1 MSALSDWYR
10 RAAARIPEIARSRRY
25 SHDGIGTVDWFAG
38 ADASFPL
45 RLIDRSPA
53 LDGGER
59 RGHRSCTVVEIPESL
74 AAMAP
79 FLRQSL
85 VSLLAL
91 PTQTV
96 DDGGERL
103 RQRFFA
109 PLRLNTPS
117 RNLDVEPV
125 FYLSGEALCR
135 YGRGRWV
142 VDADLLRASAHALQ
156 TDRVPMVEPDETEL
170 QAAAERGCFTCVVD
184 CSEDGAE
191 LLMIADRLGMTQWT
205 MAYREDIDHLV
216 ILVCSSPTDS
226 WLSDNVSEDLPGTG
240 LGERRTIGRILLER
254 IRQGQ
259 YPGLED
265 AQWRLYELEQ
275 VADLDAL
282 NRFADIWWRWFG
294 HGGTGD
300 EFRHELGNL
309 VAQFVHELPEHRP
322 ESDEKTLSSARE
334 RGHGRNR
341 GRGRDRS
348 RGQTERPEVNI
359 DILVAFAALLC
370 DGVYIDTPYEFM
382 EAMDA
387 RLLHA
392 DERRRLYD
400 AAQRALQDYWEDNSD
415 GAIGARSLGRRWKDC
430 LTELEHAAMVRGEVL
445 RDGVVPE
452 RSRYAQYLECTI
464 QKMPST
470 DLMYHERTVLS
481 AFALCFLA
489 KILVDAWY
497 EGERGAA
504 VPVDIVAA
512 LTNDLSLRQW
522 QTLVRYMLRMML
534 GIRSQQ
540 RERQALRMLEV
551 SYRHVMGNDSLYCNG
566 FDAGERLDQVGWNL
580 VRLSL
585 GFDFNLGGQWPT
597 MWADCMLEGGTDR
610 HQLRVIDGARA
621 DGALLPGNLRVL
633 RRMAVVEFE
642 NACNRYLDTADVRQ
656 LDRAR
661 NAVWLELIV
670 HEGAMD
676 GDLREA
682 VTIAASVADGGVGAA
697 SDGGADTV
705 TGRVAN
711 EAADA
716 VDNSDGWRRQL
727 HAMLLIDLAAW
738 CVRQRFA
745 MPQPVPRDVAE
756 ACLMSDGYRRSVLAA
771 LGGDSVSVS
780 DVTSAEGDCGS
791 VGGQAGR
798 ARIPAASSAEEGEMW
813 LKREALYR
821 AACEPFQQLALSGAF
836 AGQACDLRMVASAAC
851 LMLLQRHAPTEM
863 LDFDPDARHAPLTP
877 WNEVQKAMTMRV
889 KMPFM
894 AVLAFALYALAV
906 EGHAGADDARAALA
920 GLRAR
925 YGDDCDVRSVWD
937 ECLQWSFGPD
947 PTDGWWRM
955 GRMRL
960 YCLVAGYYLGFVDDS
975 EYERYL
981 EKTPFRRCGSDGVL
995 LSRAFQQLEFAMPVA
1010 PDTPGCSGL

>member
-1 MSALSDWYR
+1 MSTLSDWYR
-10 RAAARIPEIARSRRY
+10 RAAVRIPEVARPHRY
-25 SHDGIGTVDWFAG
+25 GHDGSGGTVDWFP
-38 ADASFPL
+38 DTDVCFPL
-45 RLIDRSPA
+45 RLIDRSPSVES
-53 LDGGER
+53 DGHQGR
-59 RGHRSCTVVEIPESL
+59 RSCTVIAIPESL

-85 VSLLAL
+85 MALLTL
-91 PTQTV
+91 PV
-96 DDGGERL
+96 HAADDGGERL

-109 PLRLNTPS
+109 PLRLNAPS
-117 RNLDVEPV
+117 RDPGVEPV
-125 FYLSGEALCR
+125 LYLSGEALCR
-135 YGRGRWV
+135 YGRGRWM
-142 VDADLLRASAHALQ
+142 VDTDLLRASARALRA
-156 TDRVPMVEPDETEL
+156 DRMPMTEPDEAEL
-170 QAAAERGCFTCVVD
+170 QAAAARGCSTCVVD
-184 CSEDGAE
+184 CTEGGAE
-191 LLMIADRLGMTQWT
+191 LLTIADRLGMTQWT

-216 ILVCSSPTDS
+216 ILVRSSQ
-226 WLSDNVSEDLPGTG
+226 SDGWVPHEHSADLPTAG
-240 LGERRTIGRILLER
+240 LGERCGIGRTLLER
-254 IRQGQ
+254 IRRDR

-322 ESDEKTLSSARE
+322 ESDKETLSSARE
-334 RGHGRNR
+334 HGHGRNR
-341 GRGRDRS
+341 GRDHGRG
-348 RGQTERPEVNI
+348 RGYTERPEANI
-359 DILVAFAALLC
+359 DILIAFAALLC

-387 RLLHA
+387 RLLRA
-392 DERRRLYD
+392 GERRRLYD
-400 AAQRALQDYWEDNSD
+400 AVQQTLHDYWEGNIG

-430 LTELEHAAMVRGEVL
+430 QTELEHAAMERGEAP

-481 AFALCFLA
+481 TFALCFLA
-489 KILVDAWY
+489 KILVDASY

-522 QTLVRYMLRMML
+522 RTLVRYMLRMML

-551 SYRHVMGNDSLYCNG
+551 SYRHVVGNDSLYCNG
-566 FDAGERLDQVGWNL
+566 FDADECRDREQVGWNL

-585 GFDFNLGGQWPT
+585 GFDFNLGGQWPV
-597 MWADCMLEGGTDR
+597 MWADCMLEGGTNR

-633 RRMAVVEFE
+633 RRMAVAEFE
-642 NACNRYLDTADVRQ
+642 NACNRYLDTADAGQ

-676 GDLREA
+676 NDLREA
-682 VTIAASVADGGVGAA
+682 VTIAASVAGGSDDGIGGVVV
-697 SDGGADTV
+697 DG
-705 TGRVAN
+705 
-711 EAADA
+711 
-716 VDNSDGWRRQL
+716 DGWRRQL

-738 CVRQRFA
+738 CVRQRFV
-745 MPQPVPRDVAE
+745 MPQPVPRAVAE
-756 ACLMSDGYRRSVLAA
+756 SCLMSEDYRRMVLAV
-771 LGGDSVSVS
+771 LGGEPVSVPGAS
-780 DVTSAEGDCGS
+780 SAEGDCGTVEEQ
-791 VGGQAGR
+791 VGR
-798 ARIPAASSAEEGEMW
+798 CWVSSASSAAEDEVR

-821 AACEPFQQLALSGAF
+821 AACEPFQQLALRGAF
-836 AGQACDLRMVASAAC
+836 SGQARALHGVVTTAC
-851 LMLLQRHAPTEM
+851 LTLLRRQVPTEM
-863 LDFDPDARHAPLTP
+863 MDFDPDVRHAPVTP
-877 WNEVQKAMTMRV
+877 WGEVQKAMAMRV
-889 KMPFM
+889 KTPTM

-906 EGHAGADDARAALA
+906 EEHGGADDARAALER
-920 GLRAR
+920 LRGR
-925 YGDDCDVRSVWD
+925 YGNDYDVRAVWK
-937 ECLQWSFGPD
+937 ECLQWSFGLD
-947 PTDGWWRM
+947 PTGGWWRM
-955 GRMRL
+955 RRMRL
-960 YCLVAGYYLGFVDDS
+960 YCLVAGYYLRFEGDA

-981 EKTPFRRCGSDGVL
+981 EKTPFRRCGSDGAL
-995 LSRAFQQLEFAMPVA
+995 LSAAFQQLEFAVPI
-1010 PDTPGCSGL
+1010 G

>member
-1 MSALSDWYR
+1 MSTLSDWYR
-10 RAAARIPEIARSRRY
+10 RAAVRIPEVARPHRY
-25 SHDGIGTVDWFAG
+25 GHDGSGGTVDWFP
-38 ADASFPL
+38 DTDVCFPL
-45 RLIDRSPA
+45 RLIDRSPSVEG
-53 LDGGER
+53 DGHQGR
-59 RGHRSCTVVEIPESL
+59 RSCTVIAIPESL

-85 VSLLAL
+85 MALLTL
-91 PTQTV
+91 PV
-96 DDGGERL
+96 HAADDGGERL

-109 PLRLNTPS
+109 PLRLNAPS
-117 RNLDVEPV
+117 RDPGVEPV
-125 FYLSGEALCR
+125 LYLSGEALCR
-135 YGRGRWV
+135 YGRGRWM
-142 VDADLLRASAHALQ
+142 VDTDLLRASARALRA
-156 TDRVPMVEPDETEL
+156 DRMPMTEPDEAEL
-170 QAAAERGCFTCVVD
+170 QAAAARGCSTCVVD
-184 CSEDGAE
+184 CTEGGAE
-191 LLMIADRLGMTQWT
+191 LLTIADRLGMTQWT

-216 ILVCSSPTDS
+216 ILVRSSQ
-226 WLSDNVSEDLPGTG
+226 SDGWVPHEHSADLPTAG
-240 LGERRTIGRILLER
+240 LGERCGIGRTLLER
-254 IRQGQ
+254 IRRDR

-322 ESDEKTLSSARE
+322 ESDKETLSSARE
-334 RGHGRNR
+334 HGHGRNR
-341 GRGRDRS
+341 GRDHGRG
-348 RGQTERPEVNI
+348 RGYTERPEANI
-359 DILVAFAALLC
+359 DILIAFAALLC

-387 RLLHA
+387 RLLRA
-392 DERRRLYD
+392 GERRRLYD
-400 AAQRALQDYWEDNSD
+400 AVQQTLHDYWEDNIG

-430 LTELEHAAMVRGEVL
+430 QTELEHAAMERGEVP

-481 AFALCFLA
+481 TFALCFLA
-489 KILVDAWY
+489 KILVDASY

-522 QTLVRYMLRMML
+522 RTLVRYMLRMML

-551 SYRHVMGNDSLYCNG
+551 SYRHVVGNDSLYCNG
-566 FDAGERLDQVGWNL
+566 FDADECRDREQVGWNL

-585 GFDFNLGGQWPT
+585 GFDFNLGGQWPV
-597 MWADCMLEGGTDR
+597 MWADCMLEGGTNR

-633 RRMAVVEFE
+633 RRMAVAEFE
-642 NACNRYLDTADVRQ
+642 NACNRYLDTADAGQ

-676 GDLREA
+676 NDLREA
-682 VTIAASVADGGVGAA
+682 VTIAASVAGGSDDGIGGVVV
-697 SDGGADTV
+697 DG
-705 TGRVAN
+705 
-711 EAADA
+711 
-716 VDNSDGWRRQL
+716 DGWRRQL

-738 CVRQRFA
+738 CVRQRFV
-745 MPQPVPRDVAE
+745 MPQPVPRAVAE
-756 ACLMSDGYRRSVLAA
+756 SCLMSEDYRRMVLAV
-771 LGGDSVSVS
+771 LGGEPVSVPGAS
-780 DVTSAEGDCGS
+780 SAEGDCGTVEEQ
-791 VGGQAGR
+791 VGR
-798 ARIPAASSAEEGEMW
+798 CWVSSASSAAEDEVR

-821 AACEPFQQLALSGAF
+821 AACEPFQQLVLRNAF
-836 AGQACDLRMVASAAC
+836 AGQPRTLCAVVDVACSTLLRRRARSDTARYALDAPAVPPSVPSREVRRAM
-851 LMLLQRHAPTEM
+851 LMHI
-863 LDFDPDARHAPLTP
+863 LT
-877 WNEVQKAMTMRV
+877 
-889 KMPFM
+889 PFM
-894 AVLAFALYALAV
+894 AVLAFASYALAV
-906 EGHAGADDARAALA
+906 AGHDDSADAREALE
-920 GLRAR
+920 GLRIR
-925 YGDDCDVRSVWD
+925 YGNDYDVRAVWN
-937 ECLQWSFGPD
+937 ECLQWSFEED
-947 PTDGWWRM
+947 PADGRWQKR
-955 GRMRL
+955 RTRL
-960 YCLVAGYYLGFVDDS
+960 YCLVAGYYLRFENDA

-981 EKTPFRRCGSDGVL
+981 ERTPFRLCGSDGVL
-995 LSRAFQQLEFAMPVA
+995 LSAAFQQLEFAVPI
-1010 PDTPGCSGL
+1010 G

>member
-1 MSALSDWYR
+1 MSTLSDWYR
-10 RAAARIPEIARSRRY
+10 RAAVRIPEVARPHRY
-25 SHDGIGTVDWFAG
+25 GHDGSGGTVDWFP
-38 ADASFPL
+38 DTDVCFPL
-45 RLIDRSPA
+45 RLTDRSPSVES
-53 LDGGER
+53 DGHQGR
-59 RGHRSCTVVEIPESL
+59 RSCTVIAIPESL

-85 VSLLAL
+85 MALLTL
-91 PTQTV
+91 PV
-96 DDGGERL
+96 HAADDGGERL

-109 PLRLNTPS
+109 PLRLNAPS
-117 RNLDVEPV
+117 RDPGVEPV
-125 FYLSGEALCR
+125 LYLSGEALCR
-135 YGRGRWV
+135 YGRGRWM
-142 VDADLLRASAHALQ
+142 VDTDLLRASARALRA
-156 TDRVPMVEPDETEL
+156 DRMPMTEPDEAEL
-170 QAAAERGCFTCVVD
+170 QAAAARGCSTCVVD
-184 CSEDGAE
+184 CTEGGAE
-191 LLMIADRLGMTQWT
+191 LLTIADRLGMTQWT

-216 ILVCSSPTDS
+216 ILVRSSQ
-226 WLSDNVSEDLPGTG
+226 SDGWVLHEHSADLPTAG
-240 LGERRTIGRILLER
+240 LGERCGIGRTLLER
-254 IRQGQ
+254 IRRDR

-309 VAQFVHELPEHRP
+309 VAQFVHEPPEHRP
-322 ESDEKTLSSARE
+322 ESDKETLSSARE
-334 RGHGRNR
+334 HGHGRNR
-341 GRGRDRS
+341 GRDHGRG
-348 RGQTERPEVNI
+348 RGYTERPEANI
-359 DILVAFAALLC
+359 DILIAFAALLC

-387 RLLHA
+387 RLLRA
-392 DERRRLYD
+392 GERRRLYD
-400 AAQRALQDYWEDNSD
+400 AVQQTLHDYWEDNIG

-430 LTELEHAAMVRGEVL
+430 QTELEHAAMERGEVP

-481 AFALCFLA
+481 TFALCFLA
-489 KILVDAWY
+489 KILVDASY

-522 QTLVRYMLRMML
+522 RTLVRYMLRMML

-551 SYRHVMGNDSLYCNG
+551 SYRHVVGNDSLYCNG
-566 FDAGERLDQVGWNL
+566 FDADECRDREQVGWNL

-585 GFDFNLGGQWPT
+585 GFDFNLGGQWPV
-597 MWADCMLEGGTDR
+597 MWADCMLEGGTNR

-633 RRMAVVEFE
+633 RRMAVAEFE
-642 NACNRYLDTADVRQ
+642 NACNRYLDTADAGQ

-676 GDLREA
+676 NDLREA
-682 VTIAASVADGGVGAA
+682 VTIAASVAGGSDDGIGGVVV
-697 SDGGADTV
+697 DG
-705 TGRVAN
+705 
-711 EAADA
+711 
-716 VDNSDGWRRQL
+716 DGWRRQL
-727 HAMLLIDLAAW
+727 HAMLLVDLAAW
-738 CVRQRFA
+738 CVRQRFV
-745 MPQPVPRDVAE
+745 MPQPVPRAVAE
-756 ACLMSDGYRRSVLAA
+756 SCLMSEDYRRMVLAV
-771 LGGDSVSVS
+771 LGGEPVSVPGAS
-780 DVTSAEGDCGS
+780 SAEGDCGT
-791 VGGQAGR
+791 VEEQAGR
-798 ARIPAASSAEEGEMW
+798 CWVSSASSAAEDEVR

-821 AACEPFQQLALSGAF
+821 AACEPFQQLALRGAF
-836 AGQACDLRMVASAAC
+836 SGQARALHGVVTTAC
-851 LMLLQRHAPTEM
+851 LTLLRRQVPTEM
-863 LDFDPDARHAPLTP
+863 MDFDPDVRHAPVTP
-877 WNEVQKAMTMRV
+877 WGEVQKAMAMRV
-889 KMPFM
+889 KTPTM

-906 EGHAGADDARAALA
+906 EEHGGADDARAALER
-920 GLRAR
+920 LRVR
-925 YGDDCDVRSVWD
+925 YGNDHDVRAVWD

-947 PTDGWWRM
+947 PTGGWWRM
-955 GRMRL
+955 RRMRL
-960 YCLVAGYYLGFVDDS
+960 YCLVTGYYLRFEGDA

-981 EKTPFRRCGSDGVL
+981 EKTPFRRCGSDGAL
-995 LSRAFQQLEFAMPVA
+995 LSAAFQQLEFAVPV
-1010 PDTPGCSGL
+1010 G

>member
-1 MSALSDWYR
+1 MSTLSDWYR
-10 RAAARIPEIARSRRY
+10 RAAVRIPEVARPHRY
-25 SHDGIGTVDWFAG
+25 GHDGSGGTVDWFP
-38 ADASFPL
+38 DTDVSFPL
-45 RLIDRSPA
+45 RLIDRSPSVEG
-53 LDGGER
+53 DGHQGR
-59 RGHRSCTVVEIPESL
+59 RSCTVIAIPESL

-85 VSLLAL
+85 MALLTL
-91 PTQTV
+91 PV
-96 DDGGERL
+96 HAADDGGERL

-109 PLRLNTPS
+109 PLRLNAPS
-117 RNLDVEPV
+117 RDPGVEPV
-125 FYLSGEALCR
+125 LYLSGEALCR
-135 YGRGRWV
+135 YGRGRWM
-142 VDADLLRASAHALQ
+142 VDTDLLRASARALRA
-156 TDRVPMVEPDETEL
+156 DRMPMTEPDEAEL
-170 QAAAERGCFTCVVD
+170 QAAAARGCSTCVVD
-184 CSEDGAE
+184 CTEGGAE
-191 LLMIADRLGMTQWT
+191 LLTIADRLGMTQWT

-216 ILVCSSPTDS
+216 ILVRSSQ
-226 WLSDNVSEDLPGTG
+226 SDGWVPYEHSADLPTAG
-240 LGERRTIGRILLER
+240 LGERCGIGRTLLER
-254 IRQGQ
+254 IRRDR

-322 ESDEKTLSSARE
+322 ESDKETLSSARE
-334 RGHGRNR
+334 HGHGRNR
-341 GRGRDRS
+341 GRDYGRG
-348 RGQTERPEVNI
+348 RGYTERPEANI
-359 DILVAFAALLC
+359 DILIAFAALLC

-387 RLLHA
+387 RLLRA
-392 DERRRLYD
+392 GERRRLYD
-400 AAQRALQDYWEDNSD
+400 AVQQTLHDYWEDNIG

-430 LTELEHAAMVRGEVL
+430 QTELEHAAMERGEVP

-481 AFALCFLA
+481 TFALCFLA
-489 KILVDAWY
+489 KILVDASY

-522 QTLVRYMLRMML
+522 RTLVRYMLRMML

-551 SYRHVMGNDSLYCNG
+551 SYRHVVGNDSLYCNG
-566 FDAGERLDQVGWNL
+566 FDADECRDREQVGWNL

-585 GFDFNLGGQWPT
+585 GFDFNLGGQWPV
-597 MWADCMLEGGTDR
+597 MWADCMLEGGTNR

-633 RRMAVVEFE
+633 RRMAVAEFE
-642 NACNRYLDTADVRQ
+642 NACNRYLDTADAGQ

-676 GDLREA
+676 NDLREA
-682 VTIAASVADGGVGAA
+682 VTIAASVAGGSDDGIGGVVV
-697 SDGGADTV
+697 DG
-705 TGRVAN
+705 
-711 EAADA
+711 
-716 VDNSDGWRRQL
+716 DGWRRQL

-738 CVRQRFA
+738 CVRQRFV
-745 MPQPVPRDVAE
+745 MPQPVPRAVAE
-756 ACLMSDGYRRSVLAA
+756 SCLMSEDYRRMVLAV
-771 LGGDSVSVS
+771 LGGEPVSVPGAS
-780 DVTSAEGDCGS
+780 SAEGDCGTVEEQ
-791 VGGQAGR
+791 VGR
-798 ARIPAASSAEEGEMW
+798 CWVSSASSAAEDEVR

-821 AACEPFQQLALSGAF
+821 AACEPFQQLVLRNAF
-836 AGQACDLRMVASAAC
+836 AGQCRALLAVVDAAC
-851 LMLLQRHAPTEM
+851 SALLRRRARPDTARYTLDAPAV
-863 LDFDPDARHAPLTP
+863 PPSVPSR
-877 WNEVQKAMTMRV
+877 EVQRAMLMHILT
-889 KMPFM
+889 PFM
-894 AVLAFALYALAV
+894 AVLAFALYALAAAGHDGS
-906 EGHAGADDARAALA
+906 EGAREVLE
-920 GLRAR
+920 GLRIR
-925 YGDDCDVRSVWD
+925 CGNDCDVRAVWN
-937 ECLQWSFGPD
+937 ECLQWSLEAD
-947 PTDGWWRM
+947 PTE
-955 GRMRL
+955 GRWQKRRTRL
-960 YCLVAGYYLGFVDDS
+960 YCLVAGYYLRFENDT

-995 LSRAFQQLEFAMPVA
+995 LSAAFQQLEFAVPV
-1010 PDTPGCSGL
+1010 G

>member
-1 MSALSDWYR
+1 MSTLSDWYR
-10 RAAARIPEIARSRRY
+10 RAAVRIPEVARPHRY
-25 SHDGIGTVDWFAG
+25 GHDGSGGTVDWFP
-38 ADASFPL
+38 DTDVCFPL
-45 RLIDRSPA
+45 RLIDRSPSVES
-53 LDGGER
+53 DGHQGR
-59 RGHRSCTVVEIPESL
+59 RSCTVIAIPESL

-85 VSLLAL
+85 MALLTL
-91 PTQTV
+91 PV
-96 DDGGERL
+96 HAADDGGERL

-109 PLRLNTPS
+109 PLRLNAPS
-117 RNLDVEPV
+117 RDPGVEPV
-125 FYLSGEALCR
+125 LYLSGEALCR
-135 YGRGRWV
+135 YGRGRWM
-142 VDADLLRASAHALQ
+142 VDTDLLRASARALRA
-156 TDRVPMVEPDETEL
+156 DRMPMTEPDEAEL
-170 QAAAERGCFTCVVD
+170 QAAAARGCSTCVVD
-184 CSEDGAE
+184 CTEGGAE
-191 LLMIADRLGMTQWT
+191 LLTIADRLGMTQWT

-216 ILVCSSPTDS
+216 ILVRSSQ
-226 WLSDNVSEDLPGTG
+226 SDGWVPHEHSADLPTAG
-240 LGERRTIGRILLER
+240 LGERCGIGRTLLER
-254 IRQGQ
+254 IRRDR

-322 ESDEKTLSSARE
+322 ESDKETLSSARE
-334 RGHGRNR
+334 HGHGRNR
-341 GRGRDRS
+341 GRDHGRG
-348 RGQTERPEVNI
+348 RGYTERPEANI
-359 DILVAFAALLC
+359 DILIAFAALLC

-387 RLLHA
+387 RLLRA
-392 DERRRLYD
+392 GERRRLYD
-400 AAQRALQDYWEDNSD
+400 AVQQTLHDYWEDNIG

-430 LTELEHAAMVRGEVL
+430 QTELEHAAMERGEVP

-481 AFALCFLA
+481 TFALCFLA
-489 KILVDAWY
+489 KILVDASY

-522 QTLVRYMLRMML
+522 RTLVRYMLRMML

-551 SYRHVMGNDSLYCNG
+551 SYRHVVGNDSLYCNG
-566 FDAGERLDQVGWNL
+566 FDADECRDREQVGWNL

-585 GFDFNLGGQWPT
+585 GFDFNLGGQWPA
-597 MWADCMLEGGTDR
+597 MWADCMLEGGTNR

-633 RRMAVVEFE
+633 RRMAVAEFE
-642 NACNRYLDTADVRQ
+642 NACNRYLDTADAGQ

-676 GDLREA
+676 DDLREA
-682 VTIAASVADGGVGAA
+682 VTIAASVAGGSDDGIGGVVV
-697 SDGGADTV
+697 DG
-705 TGRVAN
+705 
-711 EAADA
+711 
-716 VDNSDGWRRQL
+716 DGWRRQL

-738 CVRQRFA
+738 CVRQRFV
-745 MPQPVPRDVAE
+745 MPQPVPRAVAE
-756 ACLMSDGYRRSVLAA
+756 SCLMSEDYRRMVLAV
-771 LGGDSVSVS
+771 LGGEPVSVPGAS
-780 DVTSAEGDCGS
+780 SAEGDCGTVEEQ
-791 VGGQAGR
+791 VGR
-798 ARIPAASSAEEGEMW
+798 CWVSSASSAAEDEVR

-821 AACEPFQQLALSGAF
+821 AACEPFQQLVLRNAF
-836 AGQACDLRMVASAAC
+836 AGQCRALLAVVDAAC
-851 LMLLQRHAPTEM
+851 SALLRRRARPDTARYTLDAPAV
-863 LDFDPDARHAPLTP
+863 PPSVPSR
-877 WNEVQKAMTMRV
+877 EVQRAMLMHILT
-889 KMPFM
+889 PFM
-894 AVLAFALYALAV
+894 AVLAFASYALAV
-906 EGHAGADDARAALA
+906 AGHDDSADAREALE
-920 GLRAR
+920 GLRIR
-925 YGDDCDVRSVWD
+925 YGNDYDVRAVWN
-937 ECLQWSFGPD
+937 ECLQWSFEAD
-947 PTDGWWRM
+947 PTDGRWQKR
-955 GRMRL
+955 RTRL
-960 YCLVAGYYLGFVDDS
+960 YCLVAGYYLRFENDT

-995 LSRAFQQLEFAMPVA
+995 LSAAFQQLEFAVPV
-1010 PDTPGCSGL
+1010 G

>member
-1 MSALSDWYR
+1 MSTLSDWYR
-10 RAAARIPEIARSRRY
+10 RAAVRIPEVARPHRY
-25 SHDGIGTVDWFAG
+25 GHDGSGGTVDWFP
-38 ADASFPL
+38 DTDVCFPL
-45 RLIDRSPA
+45 RLIDRSPSVEG
-53 LDGGER
+53 DGHQGR
-59 RGHRSCTVVEIPESL
+59 RSCTVIAIPESL

-85 VSLLAL
+85 MALLTL
-91 PTQTV
+91 PV
-96 DDGGERL
+96 HAADDGGERL

-109 PLRLNTPS
+109 PLRLNAPS
-117 RNLDVEPV
+117 RDPGVEPV
-125 FYLSGEALCR
+125 LYLSGEALCR
-135 YGRGRWV
+135 YGRGRWM
-142 VDADLLRASAHALQ
+142 VDTDLLRASARALRA
-156 TDRVPMVEPDETEL
+156 DRMPMTEPDEAEL
-170 QAAAERGCFTCVVD
+170 QAAAARGCSTCVVD
-184 CSEDGAE
+184 CTEGGAE
-191 LLMIADRLGMTQWT
+191 LLTIADRLGMTQWT

-216 ILVCSSPTDS
+216 ILVRSSQ
-226 WLSDNVSEDLPGTG
+226 SDGWVPHEHSADLPTAG
-240 LGERRTIGRILLER
+240 LGERCGIGRTLLER
-254 IRQGQ
+254 IRRDR

-322 ESDEKTLSSARE
+322 ESDKETLSSARE
-334 RGHGRNR
+334 HGHGRNR
-341 GRGRDRS
+341 GRDHGRG
-348 RGQTERPEVNI
+348 RGYTERPEANI
-359 DILVAFAALLC
+359 DILIAFAALLC

-387 RLLHA
+387 RLLRA
-392 DERRRLYD
+392 GERRRLYD
-400 AAQRALQDYWEDNSD
+400 AVQQTLHDYWEDNIG

-430 LTELEHAAMVRGEVL
+430 QTELEHAAMERGEVP

-481 AFALCFLA
+481 TFALCFLA
-489 KILVDAWY
+489 KILVDASY

-522 QTLVRYMLRMML
+522 RTLVRYMLRMML

-551 SYRHVMGNDSLYCNG
+551 SYRHVVGNDSLYCNG
-566 FDAGERLDQVGWNL
+566 FDADECRDREQVGWNL

-585 GFDFNLGGQWPT
+585 GFDFNLGGQWPV
-597 MWADCMLEGGTDR
+597 MWADCMLEGGTNR

-633 RRMAVVEFE
+633 RRMAVAEFE
-642 NACNRYLDTADVRQ
+642 NACNRYLDTADAGQ

-676 GDLREA
+676 NDLREA
-682 VTIAASVADGGVGAA
+682 VTIAASVAGGSDDGIGGVVV
-697 SDGGADTV
+697 DG
-705 TGRVAN
+705 
-711 EAADA
+711 
-716 VDNSDGWRRQL
+716 DGWRRQL

-738 CVRQRFA
+738 CVRQRFV
-745 MPQPVPRDVAE
+745 MPQPVPRAVAE
-756 ACLMSDGYRRSVLAA
+756 SCLMSEDYRRMVLAV
-771 LGGDSVSVS
+771 LGGEPVSVPGAS
-780 DVTSAEGDCGS
+780 SAEGDCGTVEEQ
-791 VGGQAGR
+791 VGR
-798 ARIPAASSAEEGEMW
+798 CWVSSASSAAEDEVR

-821 AACEPFQQLALSGAF
+821 AACEPFQQLVLRNAF
-836 AGQACDLRMVASAAC
+836 AGQPRTLCAVVDVACSTLLRRRARSDTARYALDAPAVPPSVPSREVRRAM
-851 LMLLQRHAPTEM
+851 LMHI
-863 LDFDPDARHAPLTP
+863 LT
-877 WNEVQKAMTMRV
+877 
-889 KMPFM
+889 PFM
-894 AVLAFALYALAV
+894 AVLAFASYALAV
-906 EGHAGADDARAALA
+906 AGHDDSADAREALE
-920 GLRAR
+920 GLRIR
-925 YGDDCDVRSVWD
+925 YGNDYDVRAVWN
-937 ECLQWSFGPD
+937 ECLQWSFEAD
-947 PTDGWWRM
+947 PTDGRWQKR
-955 GRMRL
+955 RTRL
-960 YCLVAGYYLGFVDDS
+960 YCLVAGYYLRFENDA

-981 EKTPFRRCGSDGVL
+981 ERTPFRLCGSDGVL
-995 LSRAFQQLEFAMPVA
+995 LSAAFQQLEFAVPV
-1010 PDTPGCSGL
+1010 G

>member
-1 MSALSDWYR
+1 MSTLSDWYR
-10 RAAARIPEIARSRRY
+10 RAAVRIPEVARPHRY
-25 SHDGIGTVDWFAG
+25 GHDGSGGTVDWFP
-38 ADASFPL
+38 DTDVCFPL
-45 RLIDRSPA
+45 RLIDRSPSVEG
-53 LDGGER
+53 DGYQGR
-59 RGHRSCTVVEIPESL
+59 RSCTVIAIPESL

-85 VSLLAL
+85 MALLTL
-91 PTQTV
+91 PV
-96 DDGGERL
+96 HAADDGGERL

-109 PLRLNTPS
+109 PLRLNAPS
-117 RNLDVEPV
+117 RDPGVEPV
-125 FYLSGEALCR
+125 LYLSGEALCR
-135 YGRGRWV
+135 YGRGRWM
-142 VDADLLRASAHALQ
+142 VDTDLLRASARALRA
-156 TDRVPMVEPDETEL
+156 DRMPMTEPDEAEL
-170 QAAAERGCFTCVVD
+170 QAAAARGCSTCVVD
-184 CSEDGAE
+184 CTEGGAE
-191 LLMIADRLGMTQWT
+191 LLTIADRLGMTQWT

-216 ILVCSSPTDS
+216 ILVRSSQ
-226 WLSDNVSEDLPGTG
+226 SDGWVPHEHSADLPTAG
-240 LGERRTIGRILLER
+240 LGERCGIGRTLLER
-254 IRQGQ
+254 IRRDR

-322 ESDEKTLSSARE
+322 ESDKETLSSARE
-334 RGHGRNR
+334 HGHGRNR
-341 GRGRDRS
+341 GRDYGRG
-348 RGQTERPEVNI
+348 RGYTERPEANI
-359 DILVAFAALLC
+359 DILIAFAALLC

-387 RLLHA
+387 RLLRA
-392 DERRRLYD
+392 GERRRLYD
-400 AAQRALQDYWEDNSD
+400 AVQQTLHDYWEDNIG

-430 LTELEHAAMVRGEVL
+430 QTELEHAAMERGEVP

-481 AFALCFLA
+481 TFALCFLA
-489 KILVDAWY
+489 KILVDASY

-522 QTLVRYMLRMML
+522 RTLVRYMLRMML

-551 SYRHVMGNDSLYCNG
+551 SYRHVVGNDSLYCNG
-566 FDAGERLDQVGWNL
+566 FDADECRDREQVGWNL

-585 GFDFNLGGQWPT
+585 GFDFNLGGQWPV
-597 MWADCMLEGGTDR
+597 MWADCMLEGGTNR

-633 RRMAVVEFE
+633 RRMAVAEFE
-642 NACNRYLDTADVRQ
+642 NACNRYLDTADTGQ

-676 GDLREA
+676 NDLREA
-682 VTIAASVADGGVGAA
+682 VTIAASAA
-697 SDGGADTV
+697 GGADDGIGGV
-705 TGRVAN
+705 V
-711 EAADA
+711 
-716 VDNSDGWRRQL
+716 VDGDGWRRQL

-738 CVRQRFA
+738 CVRQRFV
-745 MPQPVPRDVAE
+745 MPQPVPRAVAE
-756 ACLMSDGYRRSVLAA
+756 SCLMSEDYRRMVLAV
-771 LGGDSVSVS
+771 LGGEPVSVPGAS
-780 DVTSAEGDCGS
+780 SAEGDCGTVEEQ
-791 VGGQAGR
+791 VGR
-798 ARIPAASSAEEGEMW
+798 CWVSSASSAAEDEVR

-821 AACEPFQQLALSGAF
+821 AACEPFQQLVLRNAF
-836 AGQACDLRMVASAAC
+836 AGQPRTLCAVVDVACSTLLRRRARSDTARYALDAPAVPPSVPSREVRRAM
-851 LMLLQRHAPTEM
+851 LMHI
-863 LDFDPDARHAPLTP
+863 LT
-877 WNEVQKAMTMRV
+877 
-889 KMPFM
+889 PFM
-894 AVLAFALYALAV
+894 AVLAFASYALAV
-906 EGHAGADDARAALA
+906 AGHDDSADAREALE
-920 GLRAR
+920 GLRIR
-925 YGDDCDVRSVWD
+925 YGNDYDVRAVWN
-937 ECLQWSFGPD
+937 ECLQWSFEAD
-947 PTDGWWRM
+947 PADGRWQKR
-955 GRMRL
+955 RTRL
-960 YCLVAGYYLGFVDDS
+960 YCLVAGYYLRFENDA

-981 EKTPFRRCGSDGVL
+981 ERTPFRLCGSDGVL
-995 LSRAFQQLEFAMPVA
+995 LSAAFQQLEFAVPI
-1010 PDTPGCSGL
+1010 G

>member
-1 MSALSDWYR
+1 MSTLSDWYR
-10 RAAARIPEIARSRRY
+10 RAAVRIPEVARPHRY
-25 SHDGIGTVDWFAG
+25 GHDGSGGTVDWFPDT
-38 ADASFPL
+38 DARFPL
-45 RLIDRSPA
+45 RLIDRSPTVEG
-53 LDGGER
+53 DGHQGR
-59 RGHRSCTVVEIPESL
+59 RSCTVIAIPESL

-85 VSLLAL
+85 MALLTL
-91 PTQTV
+91 PV
-96 DDGGERL
+96 HAADDGGERL

-109 PLRLNTPS
+109 PLRLNAPS
-117 RNLDVEPV
+117 RDPGVEPV
-125 FYLSGEALCR
+125 LYLSGEALCR
-135 YGRGRWV
+135 YGRGRWM
-142 VDADLLRASAHALQ
+142 VDTDLLRASARALRA
-156 TDRVPMVEPDETEL
+156 DRMPMTEPDEAEL
-170 QAAAERGCFTCVVD
+170 QAAAARGCSTCVVD
-184 CSEDGAE
+184 CTEGGAE
-191 LLMIADRLGMTQWT
+191 LLTIADRLGMTQWT

-216 ILVCSSPTDS
+216 ILVRSSQ
-226 WLSDNVSEDLPGTG
+226 SDGWVPHEHSADLPTAG
-240 LGERRTIGRILLER
+240 LGERCGIGRTLLER
-254 IRQGQ
+254 IRRDR

-322 ESDEKTLSSARE
+322 ESDKETLSSARE
-334 RGHGRNR
+334 HGHGRNR
-341 GRGRDRS
+341 GRDHGRG
-348 RGQTERPEVNI
+348 RGYTERPEANI
-359 DILVAFAALLC
+359 DILIAFAALLC

-387 RLLHA
+387 RLLRA
-392 DERRRLYD
+392 GERRRLYD
-400 AAQRALQDYWEDNSD
+400 AVQQTLHDYWEDNIG

-430 LTELEHAAMVRGEVL
+430 QTELEHAAMERGEVP

-481 AFALCFLA
+481 TFALCFLA
-489 KILVDAWY
+489 KILVDASY

-522 QTLVRYMLRMML
+522 RTLVRYMLRMML

-551 SYRHVMGNDSLYCNG
+551 SYRHVVGNDSLYCNG
-566 FDAGERLDQVGWNL
+566 FDADECRDREQVGWNL

-585 GFDFNLGGQWPT
+585 GFDFNLGGQWPV
-597 MWADCMLEGGTDR
+597 MWADCMLEGGTNR

-633 RRMAVVEFE
+633 RRMAVAEFE
-642 NACNRYLDTADVRQ
+642 NACNRYLDTADAGQ

-676 GDLREA
+676 NDLREA
-682 VTIAASVADGGVGAA
+682 VTIAASVADGT
-697 SDGGADTV
+697 DGAD
-705 TGRVAN
+705 GI
-711 EAADA
+711 ADG
-716 VDNSDGWRRQL
+716 DGWRRQL
-727 HAMLLIDLAAW
+727 HAVFLVDLAAW
-738 CVRQRFA
+738 CVRQRFS

-756 ACLMSDGYRRSVLAA
+756 ACLMSDGYRQAVLAI
-771 LGGDSVSVS
+771 LGNEPTPVPPVS
-780 DVTSAEGDCGS
+780 
-791 VGGQAGR
+791 GQDADE
-798 ARIPAASSAEEGEMW
+798 AR

-821 AACEPFQQLALSGAF
+821 AACEPFQQLVLRNAF
-836 AGQACDLRMVASAAC
+836 AGQPRTLCAVVDVACSTLLRRRARSDTARYALDAPAVPPSVPSREVRRAM
-851 LMLLQRHAPTEM
+851 LMHI
-863 LDFDPDARHAPLTP
+863 LT
-877 WNEVQKAMTMRV
+877 
-889 KMPFM
+889 PFM
-894 AVLAFALYALAV
+894 AVLAFASYALAV
-906 EGHAGADDARAALA
+906 AGHDDSADAREALE
-920 GLRAR
+920 GLRIR
-925 YGDDCDVRSVWD
+925 YGNDYDVRAVWN
-937 ECLQWSFGPD
+937 ECLQWSFEAD
-947 PTDGWWRM
+947 PADGRWQKR
-955 GRMRL
+955 RTRL
-960 YCLVAGYYLGFVDDS
+960 YCLVAGYYLRFENDA

-981 EKTPFRRCGSDGVL
+981 ERTPFRLCGSDGVL
-995 LSRAFQQLEFAMPVA
+995 LSAAFQQLEFAVPI
-1010 PDTPGCSGL
+1010 G